1 MNYVYINKIKS
12 AVFFIIIIGISFFSS
27 CEKNKEKQLSKT
39 VIGQWSGKQ
48 IRFPDNCACR
58 WQNKDTSLCAAL
70 LDKEYKV
77 LLYVD
82 STGCTSCKLGL
93 AQWKHLIS
101 STDTMDIKE
110 KLSFLFFFHPQD
122 KRELGFLLKRDG
134 LDYPVFLD
142 TTNTIDKL
150 NHFPSDP
157 AYQCF
162 LLDRDNKVLAIGN
175 PALNPKIWTLYK
187 RIISSDNREA
197 EQMQNTTLKANKLEY
212 NYGNIAVNKVH
223 PAEFILT
230 NTGTRPLVINQVS
243 ASCGCTAANWE
254 KKPIS
259 PGKSTRIKV
268 EMKPDNPGN
277 FTKTV
282 TVHCNAESSPLVLM
296 VKGQGID

>member
-27 CEKNKEKQLSKT
+27 CEKNKEKHLLKT
-39 VIGQWSGKQ
+39 VIQQWSGKQ
-48 IRFPDNCACR
+48 IRFPDNCTCR

-70 LDKEYKV
+70 FDKEYKV

-110 KLSFLFFFHPQD
+110 KLSFLFFFHPQN

-142 TTNTIDKL
+142 TANTIDKL
-150 NHFPSDP
+150 NRFPSDP

-187 RIISSDNREA
+187 RIISGGNREA
-197 EQMQNTTLKANKLEY
+197 EQMQNTTLKADKPEY
-212 NYGNIAVNKVH
+212 NYGSIKVNKAH
-223 PAEFILT
+223 PAEFVLT
-230 NTGTRPLVINQVS
+230 NTGTRPLLISQVS
-243 ASCGCTAANWE
+243 ASCGCTAVNWE
-254 KKPIS
+254 KKPIP
-259 PGKSTRIKV
+259 PGKSTRVKV

-277 FTKTV
+277 FAKTV
-282 TVHCNAESSPLVLM
+282 TVHCNAESSPLVLT
-296 VKGQGID
+296 VKGQGFN